1 MEVHFRLTDTEIKKL
16 ISENFIILYDTRE
29 QANKNQHILDYFD
42 KKKIKYKRQL
52 INEGDY
58 TAIITKCEKMG
69 IYRDLYFPIGVERKN
84 SVDELAGNVGEK
96 TDTHDDI
103 RFIREM
109 RRAKQNGIKM
119 TLLVEDANGLKKIKT
134 GDYRSLYEAK
144 AFTARLRSI
153 QDQFLVNT
161 VFTNRNDSGEEIYGI
176 LYYAVRNFLKE
187 GYFDISPEESDLVK
201 T

>member
-1 MEVHFRLTDTEIKKL
+1 MEVHYKFTETEIKKL
-16 ISENFIILYDTRE
+16 VAENLVIIYDTRE
-29 QANKNQHILDYFD
+29 QVNKNQHILDYFD
-42 KKKIKYKRQL
+42 KKKITYKRQT
-52 INEGDY
+52 ITEGDY
-58 TAIITKCEKMG
+58 TAVITKCEKMG
-69 IYRDLYFPIGVERKN
+69 IHRDLYFPIGIERKN

-96 TDTHDDI
+96 VDTHDDI

-119 TLLVEDANGLKKIKT
+119 TLLVEDADGLKKIKT
-134 GDYRSLYEAK
+134 GDYRSQYESK

-161 VFTNRNDSGEEIYGI
+161 VFVNRNDSGEEIYGI

-187 GYFDISPEESDLVK
+187 GYFDISPEEVD
-201 T
+201 

>member
-1 MEVHFRLTDTEIKKL
+1 MHYKLSDTEIKKL
-16 ISENFIILYDTRE
+16 LKENFVIIYDTRE
-29 QANKNQHILDYFD
+29 HDNKNDHILDYFA
-42 KKKIKYKRQL
+42 KKKIPFKKQL
-52 INEGDY
+52 ITEGDY
-58 TAIITKCEKMG
+58 TAIITKCEKMN
-69 IYRDLYFPIGVERKN
+69 IYRDLYFPIAVERKKD
-84 SVDELAGNVGEK
+84 VDELAGNVGEK

-161 VFTNRNDSGEEIYGI
+161 VFINRNDSGEEIYGI